1 MFCPKCGVRNLED
14 VKFCRACGT
23 DIHLVP
29 QALAGALSTSESK
42 GEVEKAA
49 KSAEPPTL
57 EQGLENVFGALA
69 FFLIIGLGFQYFV
82 GYFFIWI
89 WFVIPAFGHLGKGIG
104 QIARSRQ
111 TPPPAPPTQTTVR
124 QDALPGFEPHALP
137 AADTAEIVP
146 PSVTEETTRS
156 LGASAP
162 RTTTHHAH

>member
-14 VKFCRACGT
+14 VKFCRSCGT

-29 QALAGALSTSESK
+29 QALAGALVTPESNA
-42 GEVEKAA
+42 EVGDAA
-49 KSAEPPTL
+49 ESAEPPTL
-57 EQGLENVFGALA
+57 EKGLENVFGALA
-69 FFLIIGLGFQYFV
+69 YFLVVGLGFKYFI

-89 WFVIPAFGHLGKGIG
+89 WFVIPAFQHLGKGIG

-111 TPPPAPPTQTTVR
+111 PPPPAPLTHTTFR
-124 QDALPGFEPHALP
+124 HDALHGFEPPTLP
-137 AADTAEIVP
+137 AADTAEITP

-162 RTTTHHAH
+162 RASTRHAH